1 VLAHSDVDAISAR
14 PIDCQCPDDDVGLNG
29 IALMADSDANLIIT
43 DMHPRITGVGSTIRT
58 LVPHI
63 HSIEPL
69 AIVSSRTLPGI
80 QSVGIWGAVTACL
93 KRPKDKPFRIWH
105 ARRNKE
111 MLFGLIIK
119 HLLRGRI
126 RLVMTSCALRRHS
139 WFPRQLLASMD
150 AIIATSSEA
159 ASYIENVVATIPHGV
174 DCDRFRP
181 AEDRLEAMRAMGI
194 PGEYGISLVGRI
206 RPEKGTDLFVDAMI
220 ALLPKHPKF
229 TACIAGKATS
239 EHRLFQQQLQ
249 TKIEMAG
256 LTERILWCGEIEY
269 DRMPDFHSAMSLCVA
284 PARYEGFGLVPLEAM
299 ACGVPVVA
307 SQTGCYREAVIAG
320 ETGSLVPCGNL
331 SSLTL
336 AVAELLD
343 QPERLRVL
351 GENSRR
357 HVEKNYSAKS
367 EAERIVQVYHKLWT
381 KAA

>member
-1 VLAHSDVDAISAR
+1 MAE
-14 PIDCQCPDDDVGLNG
+14 DDK
-29 IALMADSDANLIIT
+29 NLIVT

-58 LVPHI
+58 LAPHI

-69 AIVSSRTLPGI
+69 AMVSSRTLPGI
-80 QSVGIWGAVTACL
+80 ESIGIWDAIKACL
-93 KRPKDKPFRIWH
+93 KQPKNKPFRIWH

-111 MLFGLIIK
+111 MLLGLVIK

-150 AIIATSSEA
+150 AVIATSPEA
-159 ASYIENVVATIPHGV
+159 ASYVDNVVATIPHGV

-181 AEDRLEAMRAMGI
+181 GNDRQAAMRAFGI
-194 PGEYGISLVGRI
+194 AGEHGISLIGRI

-220 ALLPKHPKF
+220 ALLPKYPKF
-229 TACIAGKATS
+229 TACIAGKATV
-239 EHRLFQQQLQ
+239 EHKLFHQDLQ
-249 TKIEMAG
+249 SKIEKAG
-256 LTERILWCGEIEY
+256 LADRILWCGEIEY
-269 DRMPDFHSAMSLCVA
+269 DRMPHFHSAMSLCVA

-307 SQTGCYREAVIAG
+307 SQTGCYREAVIPG
-320 ETGSLVPCGNL
+320 ETGSLVPCGDL
-331 SSLTL
+331 SSLTS
-336 AVAELLD
+336 AVAALLD
-343 QPERLRVL
+343 DPIRLHVM

-357 HVEKNYSAKS
+357 HIEKNYSAKT
-367 EAERIVQVYHKLWT
+367 EVDRIVQVYHDLWT